1 MAWKKQRGLFHGMEK
16 VFHGVENAREPGMD
30 EVKWAWVLFLAAT
43 VALLVRLAM
52 WFLPSPAVQH
62 AERVLDA
69 AGAGTDPEPVETG
82 AAAEP
87 AWPQEL
93 YERIEWA
100 PLAPIDW
107 KSPPPAAVEPAA
119 PPPEEFHFRR
129 TRWGMALAEVRA
141 AEDGAPLRESERGL
155 LYVVPTL
162 ELPSLLTYS
171 FVQGLLI
178 RARLAFSDPAGRDIP
193 PLSVAQAQ
201 RRFLYLREQLRA
213 RYGEPVQETTHL
225 PRDVSGL
232 RRAAQKHGELAR
244 QYDTEIAEAEARLK
258 KQREIL
264 ERRFER
270 WPNRTEM
277 VARGL
282 KSHERDLRDLKAWKQ
297 EALELA
303 EKSRQGIREH
313 RSADAVR
320 PLVATRSA
328 RWPAARG
335 VQDIELLLDL
345 RPTVPRLEIR
355 YQATQELPELRGMD
369 DL

>member
-1 MAWKKQRGLFHGMEK
+1 
-16 VFHGVENAREPGMD
+16 
-30 EVKWAWVLFLAAT
+30 
-43 VALLVRLAM
+43 VR
-52 WFLPSPAVQH
+52 H
-62 AERVLDA
+62 TERVA
-69 AGAGTDPEPVETG
+69 AAVAAESPEALTAEVLAPAGHATAEG
-82 AAAEP
+82 AAEP
-87 AWPQEL
+87 AWPVEIF
-93 YERIEWA
+93 ERIEWA

-107 KSPPPAAVEPAA
+107 KSPPAAAVEPAA

-129 TRWGMALAEVRA
+129 TRWGMTLAEVRA
-141 AEDGAPLRESERGL
+141 AEGGEPLRESGQGL
-155 LYVVPTL
+155 MYAVPTL
-162 ELPSLLTYS
+162 ALPSLLTYS
-171 FVQGLLI
+171 FVQGVLL

-193 PLSVAQAQ
+193 PLSVAQAP

-213 RYGEPVQETTHL
+213 RYGEPLQATTHL

-232 RRAAQKHGELAR
+232 RRAVQKHGELAR
-244 QYDTEIAEAEARLK
+244 QYDTEIAEAEGRLK

-282 KSHERDLRDLKAWKQ
+282 KPHERDLRDLKAWKQ

-303 EKSRQGIREH
+303 AQSRKSIQEH